1 MFGKESQTIFQI
13 WNKCKKRRRR
23 SYLKFAFFL
32 HTKILAKFSPHKSAT
47 TSTKLILRQNSVN
60 GNKTDLA
67 TKQHKSICLH
77 ISPVQKSCQM
87 TDFQLTISN
96 WNSTHD
102 NLPTGKISP
111 PSRVCDKYRVWLD
124 GLLQHVLRPPCSSIS
139 SCYFCWLAV
148 LCHLK
153 WAKEHKIWKGR
164 RGGAGGDRAGK
175 LTKKKNRKKE
185 DEKRRRKKGNK
196 KRGKKTKKRSKKREK
211 KEKEGKRKR
220 KKKKKERKTSKER
233 KEREADVWETVL
245 VAAGCFPWEQFGDK
259 FERKKKKKIEEK
271 KKEKWRKSRK
281 RKKEKRVFER
291 QC

>member
-1 MFGKESQTIFQI
+1 MGRLNKCFAKNLKQFSKYGTNAKREEDGHI
-13 WNKCKKRRRR
+13 WN
-23 SYLKFAFFL
+23 LPFFL

-102 NLPTGKISP
+102 NLSTGKISP

-153 WAKEHKIWKGR
+153 WVKEHKIGKGS
-164 RGGAGGDRAGK
+164 RGGAGGGRAGK
-175 LTKKKNRKKE
+175 LKKK
-185 DEKRRRKKGNK
+185 
-196 KRGKKTKKRSKKREK
+196 
-211 KEKEGKRKR
+211 
-220 KKKKKERKTSKER
+220 
-233 KEREADVWETVL
+233 
-245 VAAGCFPWEQFGDK
+245 
-259 FERKKKKKIEEK
+259 
-271 KKEKWRKSRK
+271 
-281 RKKEKRVFER
+281 
-291 QC
+291 